1 MAGYYDFTIDRKTTF
16 KRTMG
21 WRIGGFP
28 VDVTGFTGRL
38 EGRKSVTQVE
48 PDFSLTSDPNGGIE
62 IGSANGRI
70 DINVSPVATDNLKT
84 GIYFYYMNIYTGGE
98 VIRLIEGRVTIKDGG
113 FK

>member
-1 MAGYYDFTIDRKTTF
+1 MAAYYDFTIDRNTTF

-28 VDVTGFTGRL
+28 VDLTGFQSRL
-38 EGRKSVTQVE
+38 EGRKAVTQVE
-48 PDFSLTSDPNGGIE
+48 PDFILTSELNGGILV
-62 IGSANGRI
+62 GTSNGRI
-70 DINVSPVATDNLKT
+70 DINVTAVATNNLKT
-84 GIYFYYMNIYTGGE
+84 GIYFYYMNVYTGNE